1 MYELNITSGQEFNDY
16 IIDKENG
23 LFMPFNEAMIEG
35 IPVFPPFSEEFIKE
49 RITTYGCTEN
59 EYTSI
64 MSKLFYNKEEIN
76 NYDSIVLWFGHDT
89 FCQINLITIL
99 AYLEYI
105 DYKGQVYRRIIDDE
119 TKKIISPKSLVYLG
133 EYEVIYKN
141 VLVNKNL
148 IPISDSYIKKACEE
162 YLYLY
167 DENNDIITFIK
178 NNHDKTTRRQ
188 LVEALWDMTRK
199 YGLGDVQVIKL
210 INKYSN

>member
-35 IPVFPPFSEEFIKE
+35 FPLFPHFSCEFIQE
-49 RITTYGCTEN
+49 RIVTHGCTEN

-64 MSKLFYNKEEIN
+64 MSKFVYNKEELKT
-76 NYDSIVLWFGHDT
+76 YDSIILWFGHDT

-99 AYLEYI
+99 AYLEFI
-105 DYKGQVYRRIIDDE
+105 NFQGQVYKIIIDDE
-119 TKKIISPKSLVYLG
+119 TKKIILPKSLVTLG
-133 EYEVIYKN
+133 EYLSIYKN
-141 VLVNKNL
+141 VLVNKHM
-148 IPISDSYIKKACEE
+148 IEISDKNINMACMD

-178 NNHDKTTRRQ
+178 NNYTTLTRRE
-188 LVEALWDMTRK
+188 LVETVWAMTRK
-199 YGLGDVQVIKL
+199 YGLGDIQVMKL
-210 INKYSN
+210 INKYSK

>member
-1 MYELNITSGQEFNDY
+1 MVWSRY
-16 IIDKENG
+16 I
-23 LFMPFNEAMIEG
+23 
-35 IPVFPPFSEEFIKE
+35 
-49 RITTYGCTEN
+49 
-59 EYTSI
+59 
-64 MSKLFYNKEEIN
+64 
-76 NYDSIVLWFGHDT
+76 
-89 FCQINLITIL
+89 CQINLITIL

-105 DYKGQVYRRIIDDE
+105 DYNGQVYRIIIDDE
-119 TKKIISPKSLVYLG
+119 TKKIISPKSLFPLG

-188 LVEALWDMTRK
+188 LVETVWDMTRK